1 MSIKIGRNEPC
12 PCGSGKK
19 YKKCCIDKPD
29 DRSFSDPLNFM
40 DNYKSIR
47 KESKLKHCLH
57 PESKA
62 CSERIIGAHSIQ
74 NNKILK
80 RIASNGHV
88 YMPCPKPDNPFEV
101 MTKWGRKEATVFT
114 GFCGH
119 HDNSVFQPI
128 EDGIFDK
135 SDLHVFLYTYRCFAV
150 EYHKK
155 QEVANMQKNIFKRKP
170 SLIQMSKEDDPF
182 KGMLLAIDDFEPVKS
197 AFDNALLEQ
206 KYDILSS
213 IIWEFP
219 GAVNFAGSG
228 FEAPMF
234 DLKGNY
240 IQDLLD
246 DKMLAKHLFII
257 VFPEEEKTYFI
268 ISWLKDN
275 DEFFSE
281 YAAQLKQ
288 LDLQQRKNYI
298 NSTLPIISENIALNP
313 DAWDRWEKYKKD
325 EFGSL
330 LWGLADISEM
340 DGSAFDRF
348 KEPMIY
354 DLFEL

>member
-1 MSIKIGRNEPC
+1 MLF
-12 PCGSGKK
+12 
-19 YKKCCIDKPD
+19 
-29 DRSFSDPLNFM
+29 RS
-40 DNYKSIR
+40 
-47 KESKLKHCLH
+47 
-57 PESKA
+57 
-62 CSERIIGAHSIQ
+62 
-74 NNKILK
+74 
-80 RIASNGHV
+80 
-88 YMPCPKPDNPFEV
+88 
-101 MTKWGRKEATVFT
+101 
-114 GFCGH
+114 
-119 HDNSVFQPI
+119 
-128 EDGIFDK
+128 
-135 SDLHVFLYTYRCFAV
+135 
-150 EYHKK
+150 
-155 QEVANMQKNIFKRKP
+155 
-170 SLIQMSKEDDPF
+170 
-182 KGMLLAIDDFEPVKS
+182 
-197 AFDNALLEQ
+197 ALLEQ